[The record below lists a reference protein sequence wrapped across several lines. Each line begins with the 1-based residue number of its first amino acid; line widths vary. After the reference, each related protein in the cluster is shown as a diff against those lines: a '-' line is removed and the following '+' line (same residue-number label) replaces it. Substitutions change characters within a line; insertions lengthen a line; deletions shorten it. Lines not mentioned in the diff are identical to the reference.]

1 MDENLPERVFPQSG
15 EMGWHTACVQSLDV
29 LVVDDSPEY
38 RALATAVLVEAG
50 HRVRGVENLA
60 DARRAIAASAVD
72 LVVLDLTLPD
82 GDGLDFC
89 AELRS
94 KSSVYVIMLTA
105 RTEEVDKLIGFRIGA
120 DDYITKPF
128 SSRELSARVAAL
140 SRRPLTQAEV
150 AGEITVGE
158 VVIDRAAHEVRVG
171 GNAVQLTKLEFELLV
186 SLAVKRGVVVTRE
199 QLRER
204 VWGDN
209 WYGDGHVV
217 DVHMSKLRKK
227 LATAGAGDLI
237 LTVRGVGYK
246 LPA

>member
-1 MDENLPERVFPQSG
+1 M
-15 EMGWHTACVQSLDV
+15 
-29 LVVDDSPEY
+29 VDDSPEY

-50 HRVRGVENLA
+50 HRVRAVGNLA
-60 DARRAIAASAVD
+60 EARKAFEAGAVD

-89 AELRS
+89 GELRA
-94 KSSVYVIMLTA
+94 KSAVYVIMLTA
-105 RTEEVDKLIGFRIGA
+105 RTQEIDKLIGFRIGA

-128 SSRELSARVAAL
+128 SGREFCARVGAL
-140 SRRPLTQAEV
+140 SRRSLNQAEV
-150 AGEITVGE
+150 EGPITVGD
-158 VVIDRAAHEVRVG
+158 VVIDRAAHEVRAG
-171 GNAVQLTKLEFELLV
+171 QNPVQLTKLEFELLV
-186 SLAVKRGVVVTRE
+186 SLATKQGLVITRE

-227 LATAGAGDLI
+227 LTAAGAGDVI
-237 LTVRGVGYK
+237 VTVRGVGYK
-246 LPA
+246 LST